1 MFLILHQ
8 VKQLAFYLSLR
19 EREGSRNSALV
30 LVAIDE
36 DDGPEASAVAR
47 LNSNL
52 IAIGV
57 FHQLSAK
64 RLLHFLDKQTVNLLR
79 TSLRIICRCVVFEI
93 HLCARICRCAEWVPP
108 EHLSEQRPWLSC
120 AL

>member
-1 MFLILHQ
+1 MFLILHHQ

-52 IAIGV
+52 IAICV

-64 RLLHFLDKQTVNLLR
+64 
-79 TSLRIICRCVVFEI
+79 
-93 HLCARICRCAEWVPP
+93 
-108 EHLSEQRPWLSC
+108 
-120 AL
+120 